1 MHALEVVDAA
11 GLALAYAK
19 ADYAVR
25 LDGDSLPLRVGE
37 PAPDLEAYWPAQR
50 YAFITAWNP
59 ASQPRPDEAN
69 AQADALLV
77 ALLDEAGAPRLPA
90 WAAADDGAWR
100 EPGWLVADLDT
111 GALDRLAV
119 EFGQAG
125 VLAWD
130 RGAPVRLRML
140 LPRPAAPAS
149 PGPDAHTDWLE

>member
-19 ADYAVR
+19 ADYAVA
-25 LDGDSLPLRVGE
+25 LDGDALALRVGE
-37 PAPDLEAYWPAQR
+37 TATDLEAYWPAQR

-69 AQADALLV
+69 AQADVMLV

-90 WAAADDGAWR
+90 WAAADDGTWR
-100 EPGWLVADLDT
+100 EPGWLVADLDP

-140 LPRPAAPAS
+140 LARPAAATAAD
-149 PGPDAHTDWLE
+149 PGAHTDWLE

>member
-19 ADYAVR
+19 ADYAVA
-25 LDGDSLPLRVGE
+25 LDGDALALRVGE
-37 PAPDLEAYWPAQR
+37 TATDLEAYWPAQR

-69 AQADALLV
+69 AQADAMLV
-77 ALLDEAGAPRLPA
+77 ALLDEAGAPRLAA
-90 WAAADDGAWR
+90 WAAADDGTWR
-100 EPGWLVADLDT
+100 EPGWLVANLEP

-125 VLAWD
+125 VLAWE

-140 LPRPAAPAS
+140 LARPAAATAAD
-149 PGPDAHTDWLE
+149 PGAHTDWLE